1 MMRSALASWQLWALL
16 SAAFAA
22 LTAVFAKVG
31 VENVNSDF
39 ATFIRTVV
47 ILVALEAILLG
58 AGQWQTLASLP
69 ARSYGPAGILNVDWT

>member
-1 MMRSALASWQLWALL
+1 MESWQLWAAL
-16 SAAFAA
+16 AACFAA
-22 LTAVFAKVG
+22 LTAIFAKVG
-31 VENVNSDF
+31 IENINSDF